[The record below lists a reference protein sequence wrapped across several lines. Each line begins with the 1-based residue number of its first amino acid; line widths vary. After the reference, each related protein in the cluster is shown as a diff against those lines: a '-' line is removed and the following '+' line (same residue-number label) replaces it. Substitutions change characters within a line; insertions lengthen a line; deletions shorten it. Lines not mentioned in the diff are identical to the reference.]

1 MALSWRKISGL
12 LCVFG
17 FLRELRPSEPY
28 HAEILLSD
36 SYNVT
41 QDQVNRSVY
50 PIGTYCYLALLV
62 FVFLVTDLLR

>member
-36 SYNVT
+36 HYNVT
-41 QDQVNRSVY
+41 RDEVNRSVY
-50 PIGTYCYLALLV
+50 PIGTYSYLALLV
-62 FVFLVTDLLR
+62 VVFLVTDLLR